1 MTKFIP
7 VETIASKILFM
18 RNEKVLLDRDLAK
31 LYGVSTKALNQAV
44 KRNARRFPP
53 DFMFRLTKKEKDEL
67 VTNCDRFQPLKH
79 SSVSPRAFTEQGV
92 AMLSSVLNS
101 DRAIEVN
108 IAIMRAFV
116 HLRKMIASHK
126 ELAKKLKELE
136 HHTKDHDEKIQ
147 AIFEAI
153 QQLITLPEK
162 SKKIGFIAKESQKSY
177 GKKTK
182 KKKQSTRKRA
192 KK

>member
-1 MTKFIP
+1 MTKLIP
-7 VETIASKILFM
+7 VETIVSKILFF
-18 RNEKVLLDRDLAK
+18 RNEKVLLDRDLAE
-31 LYGVSTKALNQAV
+31 LYGVPTKALNQAV

-67 VTNCDRFQPLKH
+67 VTNCDRFQSLKH

-101 DRAIEVN
+101 PRAIEVN

-136 HHTKDHDEKIQ
+136 HHLKDHDDKIQ

-153 QQLITLPEK
+153 QQLITLPENPQ
-162 SKKIGFIAKESQKSY
+162 KKIGFTAKEAQKSY
-177 GKKTK
+177 GKK
-182 KKKQSTRKRA
+182 RIMN
-192 KK
+192 